1 MPGWIARRID
11 VAIAFERS
19 CSQTVHGFRAG
30 LAARSS
36 TSFAVDSQI
45 LACTVC
51 AMLTPF
57 PRTAVVDNKA
67 V

>member
-1 MPGWIARRID
+1 MSGWIARRID
-11 VAIAFERS
+11 VAVAFERS

-30 LAARSS
+30 LAARSF

-45 LACTVC
+45 LACAVC
-51 AMLTPF
+51 ATLTPF
-57 PRTAVVDNKA
+57 PSTAVVDNKS